1 VAKNR
6 KNESVALRFGPALKA
21 FALIA
26 VIGGASVGYVWQKGQ
41 IDLLGRQIQERE
53 MRLAELRDQNKK
65 LRDNLAMLRSPA
77 NLERRLERMKLGMA
91 LPQAKDVW
99 RVPEPL
105 PRPVMP
111 LANVPMPSA
120 VPVRQLAAR

>member
-1 VAKNR
+1 MGKNR

-21 FALIA
+21 FGLIA

-53 MRLAELRDQNKK
+53 IRLAELRDQNKK

-77 NLERRLERMKLGMA
+77 NLEKRLEKMKIGMA

-99 RVPEPL
+99 RVAEPL
-105 PRPVMP
+105 PRPVAS
-111 LANVPMPSA
+111 LANEMSPPPA
-120 VPVRQLAAR
+120 TVRQMAAR

>member
-1 VAKNR
+1 MAKNR
-6 KNESVALRFGPALKA
+6 KNESVVLRFGPAVKA

-41 IDLLGRQIQERE
+41 IEMLGRQIKERE

-77 NLERRLERMKLGMA
+77 RLEKRLEKLGMVM
-91 LPQAKDVW
+91 PQAKDVW

-105 PRPVMP
+105 PRPVSE
-111 LANVPMPSA
+111 V
-120 VPVRQLAAR
+120 ARTASVQQVASR